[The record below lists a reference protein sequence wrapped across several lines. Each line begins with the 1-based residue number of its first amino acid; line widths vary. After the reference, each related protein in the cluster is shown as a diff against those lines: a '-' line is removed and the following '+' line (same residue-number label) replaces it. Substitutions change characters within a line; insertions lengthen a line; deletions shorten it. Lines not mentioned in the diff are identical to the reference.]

1 MYKRDTPKGR
11 FPNWQ
16 SLKITQDVCNL
27 YIYILANYFKIT
39 GTAKVERTI
48 TTSKLSVSLLQIT
61 Q

>member
-16 SLKITQDVCNL
+16 NLKITQDVCNL
-27 YIYILANYFKIT
+27 YIYILANYFEI
-39 GTAKVERTI
+39 TAKVERTI

>member
-16 SLKITQDVCNL
+16 NLKITQDVCNL
-27 YIYILANYFKIT
+27 YIYILAYYFKI
-39 GTAKVERTI
+39 TAKVERTI

>member
-16 SLKITQDVCNL
+16 NLKITQDVCNL
-27 YIYILANYFKIT
+27 YKYILANYFKI
-39 GTAKVERTI
+39 TAKVERTI